1 MTDTVTRLAVVPDG
15 RTQRG
20 EETRERLL
28 AAAIQLFGS
37 QGFEST
43 SMKELAAAA
52 GVRAPAIYNHFESK
66 ERILAAATIWAMEDF
81 HAQVVGTDNPEADA
95 CDRLANLVCRHVTYQ
110 LEHVQLARSNDL
122 VMDADALQ
130 QLLPSDAHTHVRQL
144 MRRHLD
150 LITGIIDELQRTR
163 LGSLSLPSPRLCA
176 LAVLTMCDR
185 VLSWYKPGG
194 AFSKE
199 EIATAYW
206 ELVRGMLHL

>member
-1 MTDTVTRLAVVPDG
+1 VTDTAIGPGLALDG
-15 RTQRG
+15 RTRRG

-52 GVRAPAIYNHFESK
+52 GVRAPAIYNHFPSK
-66 ERILAAATIWAMEDF
+66 ESILAAATIWALEDF
-81 HAQVVGTDNPEADA
+81 HAQVVGTDNPEAGV
-95 CDRLANLVCRHVTYQ
+95 CDRLENLVQRHVIYQ

-122 VMDADALQ
+122 VMDADALR
-130 QLLPSDAHTHVRQL
+130 QLLPRDAHTHVRQL
-144 MRRHLD
+144 MRKHLD
-150 LITGIIDELQRTR
+150 LITSIIGEIQQTYS
-163 LGSLSLPSPRLCA
+163 GNSSLPPPRLCA

-194 AFSKE
+194 DLSKE
-199 EIATAYW
+199 EIAAAYW